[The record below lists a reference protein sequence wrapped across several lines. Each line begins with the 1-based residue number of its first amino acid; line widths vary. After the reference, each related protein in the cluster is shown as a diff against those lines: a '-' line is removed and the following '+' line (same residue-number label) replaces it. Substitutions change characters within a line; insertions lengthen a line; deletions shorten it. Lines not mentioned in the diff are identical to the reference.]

1 MPPRNPRQR
10 LQDILD
16 AIAEIERFTAGKSF
30 QQYVAD
36 ALVRRA
42 VERLVEIVSEASR
55 HLPQSLKDDHPSV
68 PWRQVA
74 DIGNVLR
81 HAYDRLNDRR
91 VWAVVTDDLAPVKQA
106 VQAMVGDVENG
117 KV

>member
-1 MPPRNPRQR
+1 MPPRSPRQR

-16 AIAEIERFTAGKSF
+16 AIDEIERFTAGKSF
-30 QQYVAD
+30 ERYAAD

-42 VERLVEIVSEASR
+42 VERLVEIVSEATR

-91 VWAVVTDDLAPVKQA
+91 VWTVVTDDLAPLKQA
-106 VQAMVGDVENG
+106 VQAMVRDIEKG
-117 KV
+117 KA